1 MRMRGVGGVG
11 LRKAM
16 VGGCSTSFMQPH
28 ERLVI
33 VAMNRARG
41 KIMAWAVLA
50 RLMLMCWYT

>member
-1 MRMRGVGGVG
+1 
-11 LRKAM
+11 M

-41 KIMAWAVLA
+41 NNKKDMAWAVLA
-50 RLMLMCWYT
+50 CLMLICW